1 MNIQAKVF
9 WILALSFV
17 VGLVFDLI
25 PFTPAQPQKL
35 FLFVD
40 GRNFGM
46 TLEWYVYLAGEK
58 ISRMAIFY
66 AFYLATGM
74 PIVNTFFLIECMD
87 LGDFMLIMNKPWT
100 QILGV
105 DVEFNTFK
113 ICILTYVFTTQWIT
127 QRSFGF

>member
-1 MNIQAKVF
+1 MA
-9 WILALSFV
+9 
-17 VGLVFDLI
+17 FDLI
-25 PFTPAQPQKL
+25 SYPAGTQKL

-66 AFYLATGM
+66 AFYLATRLEF
-74 PIVNTFFLIECMD
+74 VNSFFLIECMD
-87 LGDFMLIMNKPWT
+87 LGDFMLIMNRPWT
-100 QILGV
+100 QIWGV
-105 DVEFNTFK
+105 DIEFNTWK
-113 ICILTYVFTTQWIT
+113 VCILTYVFVTQWIN